1 MQVARAFLDSGLPC
15 LPRAS
20 DQLPQCG
27 GSGLI
32 GLRVQRMMEQ
42 PQTEACEMGTRR
54 GWHGTIKGF
63 MIIAASVIA
72 VPCQAQGV
80 IIYPARGQ
88 SQSQQDQDNYACHNW
103 ATQQS
108 GYNPSQPPPQA
119 SPYGPSPLRG
129 AARGAAVGAVGG
141 AIGGNAGKGAG
152 IGAATGAL
160 IGGIRRQDQYAQQQS
175 SNSQQQALY
184 NRAIGT
190 CMQGRGYTVG

>member
-1 MQVARAFLDSGLPC
+1 MSG
-15 LPRAS
+15 
-20 DQLPQCG
+20 
-27 GSGLI
+27 
-32 GLRVQRMMEQ
+32 
-42 PQTEACEMGTRR
+42 RR
-54 GWHGTIKGF
+54 EWHLKIKGL
-63 MIIAASVIA
+63 MVAAATVLA
-72 VPCQAQGV
+72 MPCQAQSV

-88 SQSQQDQDNYACHNW
+88 SPAQQDQDNYACHNW

-141 AIGGNAGKGAG
+141 AIGGDAGKGAA

-160 IGGIRRQDQYAQQQS
+160 IGGMRRRDQYAQQQS
-175 SNSQQQALY
+175 SSSQQQSLY
-184 NRAIGT
+184 NRAIAT